1 MGWCIV
7 SDNIY
12 HLVGVIVGCLTI
24 LTTLGKWFIVAP
36 LKRYIDVMT
45 HPIQPNAN
53 GGKSLPDV
61 ASKLA
66 AIETKIDSLQ
76 GHLITVD
83 KRVDRHIEQH
93 IGKGE

>member
-1 MGWCIV
+1 MSV
-7 SDNIY
+7 DVY

-24 LTTLGKWFIVAP
+24 LTTLGKWLIVAP

-66 AIETKIDSLQ
+66 AIETKIDALQ

>member
-1 MGWCIV
+1 M
-7 SDNIY
+7 SDTIY
-12 HLVGVIVGCLTI
+12 QWVGVIVGSLTI
-24 LTTLGKWFIVAP
+24 ATTLGKWLIVAP

-66 AIETKIDSLQ
+66 AIDIKIDALN
-76 GHLITVD
+76 GHLVTVD
-83 KRVDRHIEQH
+83 KRLDRHIEQH

>member
-1 MGWCIV
+1 M
-7 SDNIY
+7 SEHIY
-12 HLVGVIVGCLTI
+12 QWVGVIVGSLTI
-24 LTTLGKWFIVAP
+24 ATTLGKWLIVAP

-66 AIETKIDSLQ
+66 AIETKIDALN
-76 GHLITVD
+76 GHLVTVD
-83 KRVDRHIEQH
+83 KRLDRHIEQH

>member
-1 MGWCIV
+1 M

-12 HLVGVIVGCLTI
+12 HWVGVIVGCLTV
-24 LTTLGKWFIVAP
+24 LTTLGKWLIVAP

-61 ASKLA
+61 ASKLV
-66 AIETKIDSLQ
+66 AIETKIDALNH
-76 GHLITVD
+76 HLVTVD